1 MLKTITNIAT
11 VLVITDFGGSG
22 YPLIDVGGMSMGWL
36 SSGDNTR
43 GSTNVMGLYT
53 WAFTHDGCALL

>member
-43 GSTNVMGLYT
+43 GSG
-53 WAFTHDGCALL
+53 

>member
-22 YPLIDVGGMSMGWL
+22 YPLIDVGGCPWVGCHP
-36 SSGDNTR
+36 GIIPVGVVDR
-43 GSTNVMGLYT
+43 GVVRRG
-53 WAFTHDGCALL
+53 